1 MPFIVVLGIV
11 CILCIWAGLCWL
23 SPAARDVTWGAPSNE
38 SGAFDE

>member
-1 MPFIVVLGIV
+1 MPFFIGLGIV
-11 CILCIWAGLCWL
+11 VVLCIWAGLCWL